1 MILVIKKGEITKNK
15 QINNMTVNYLFET
28 DKESIKTY
36 YKMKCKNNLFFTEEE
51 KVNFISTVNEQL
63 KFFLEQKEFDCIL
76 IPETKN
82 ECFKEIVKNLNY
94 QTVIIKKRS
103 KEEILTNLESQK
115 MMKAERKKLVDNIMQ
130 MEDVKIGLVAAN
142 QRERVANVLF
152 EDIESIKDKKVLFLD
167 DSVFTGST
175 FKAIVNKFKVID
187 TVVLFSNKD

>member
-1 MILVIKKGEITKNK
+1 MIKKGEITKNK

-63 KFFLEQKEFDCIL
+63 KNFLEQKEFDCIL

-94 QTVIIKKRS
+94 QTVMIRKRS